1 LEWLSLGE
9 RIGDEVA
16 RLTLVEKYDVAA
28 WRLLVLLLLMPRLW
42 SWRRTDDDD
51 DDDDDHLAAE
61 DCSLFII
68 DMISRLRGE
77 LIYR

>member
-1 LEWLSLGE
+1 MGE

-16 RLTLVEKYDVAA
+16 RLTLVEKYDEAA
-28 WRLLVLLLLMPRLW
+28 WRLLVLLLITRLW
-42 SWRRTDDDD
+42 SWRRTDDDG
-51 DDDDDHLAAE
+51 DDDDHLAAE

-77 LIYR
+77 LT